1 VINFYGT
8 LHPMFPL
15 PVKITKQKKYRIAS
29 SELSARRVVD
39 PGFLRKTGRFNRQA
53 FWLTDHPTGCAFPV
67 SQWPIGSVRPRSQQR
82 LVCDGFS
89 PSFLLTDT
97 ACLNQHGFCTCAPD
111 TFLHLNHVHVFVNIK
126 TGKTSGKPIETP
138 GSSKSRRQSAVRW
151 TDFGPLFPH
160 LVLKFNSSIFE
171 FADSLF

>member
-1 VINFYGT
+1 
-8 LHPMFPL
+8 MFPL

-67 SQWPIGSVRPRSQQR
+67 SQWPIVSVRPRSQQR
-82 LVCDGFS
+82 LFCDGFS

-111 TFLHLNHVHVFVNIK
+111 TFSHLNQVHVFVNIK
-126 TGKTSGKPIETP
+126 TGKT
-138 GSSKSRRQSAVRW
+138 
-151 TDFGPLFPH
+151 
-160 LVLKFNSSIFE
+160 
-171 FADSLF
+171 

>member
-1 VINFYGT
+1 
-8 LHPMFPL
+8 MFPL

-111 TFLHLNHVHVFVNIK
+111 TFFTPKPHPGVCQHQSRENI
-126 TGKTSGKPIETP
+126 GKTHRDTGQLKKPQAI
-138 GSSKSRRQSAVRW
+138 SRPV
-151 TDFGPLFPH
+151 D
-160 LVLKFNSSIFE
+160 
-171 FADSLF
+171 